1 MKHRI
6 RVACLV
12 GAGVAVAA
20 FAACSGTTEPSAEPD
35 AAITPAPSAIPS
47 PSTSTTAPPL
57 TDAGDSGVLRDAV
70 ADSDVRDAS
79 DAADGADGYDGAP
92 LPGSVETVADIPGL
106 TDFDFVGD
114 HLVYHNGGWGR
125 NFKHCTLPACTDE
138 LGLGET
144 GLVFG
149 NSGDDGTSFWSV
161 GDDERLHYTG
171 FECPPGEACAG
182 AYLSITSVL
191 FDGTGKNVTPFI
203 HSETCCGV
211 SIEGLHGGAVGVVT
225 IYQQWPCPGM
235 PFCTRRSFAFG
246 VGANTTRVAR
256 SSGLYHTNT
265 GGAVVHYTPGSR
277 PSAPPAPLAP
287 ATLDGVAAPVPA
299 TPPTLVAV
307 SAAGPAVPHATVVVL
322 RDGNVEACPLATP
335 CLAWLNL
342 GALGTILNLDDR
354 HLYIGTPTGLS
365 RCALAEIGT
374 AGTCTLVP
382 HGPVEAVEE
391 PLYLTTTHAWYRSG
405 TQVRRVLK

>member
-20 FAACSGTTEPSAEPD
+20 FAACSGTTEPTAEAD
-35 AAITPAPSAIPS
+35 AAATPAPSAIPS

-57 TDAGDSGVLRDAV
+57 NDAGDSGVLRDAV
-70 ADSDVRDAS
+70 VDSEGRDVS

-92 LPGSVETVADIPGL
+92 LPGSVETVVDIPGL
-106 TDFDFVGD
+106 TDFDFVSS
-114 HLVYHNGGWGR
+114 HFVYRRGGPAPD
-125 NFKHCTLPACTDE
+125 FTHCTLPACADK
-138 LGLGET
+138 LSL
-144 GLVFG
+144 
-149 NSGDDGTSFWSV
+149 DGTWYDIDRSSGVGGWAV
-161 GDDERLHYTG
+161 GDDARLHYPTDVKPSAALPTSYRT
-171 FECPPGEACAG
+171 F
-182 AYLSITSVL
+182 SIL
-191 FDGTGKNVTPFI
+191 FDNTDPVFTEVATNIYDTRI
-203 HSETCCGV
+203 AH
-211 SIEGLHGGAVGVVT
+211 HGGAIGISIFNLSSFCGAIGPNPIWCSRS
-225 IYQQWPCPGM
+225 IYEPDG
-235 PFCTRRSFAFG
+235 S
-246 VGANTTRVAR
+246 ANSGRVAR
-256 SSGLYHTNT
+256 AAGPYHTNT
-265 GGAVVHYTPGSR
+265 GGAVAHYTPVSR
-277 PSAPPAPLAP
+277 PTAPPAPLAT
-287 ATLDGVAAPVPA
+287 ATFDGVAAPVPA
-299 TPPTLVAV
+299 TGPTLVAV
-307 SAAGPAVPHATVVVL
+307 SAAGPTVPHPTVVVL

-382 HGPVEAVEE
+382 HGPAEAVEE